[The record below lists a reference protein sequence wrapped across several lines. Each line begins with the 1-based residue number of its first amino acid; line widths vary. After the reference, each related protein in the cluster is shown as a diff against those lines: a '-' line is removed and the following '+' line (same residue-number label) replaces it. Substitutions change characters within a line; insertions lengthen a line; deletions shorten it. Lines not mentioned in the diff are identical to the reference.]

1 MASWVLTRG
10 RAVPHPLGEPAGP
23 GTPALPPGK
32 PPHRPP
38 LGFPSIT
45 VYGAPSANVPPHLS
59 PIRAF
64 PLLCRVEMFK
74 NRTEQN
80 QTNPFSVLVIDAF
93 HELQQVIV
101 TAIDREATAQNKSPR
116 LLSLGIG
123 FPNGSNIY
131 RNGPNCTNK
140 P

>member
-1 MASWVLTRG
+1 
-10 RAVPHPLGEPAGP
+10 
-23 GTPALPPGK
+23 
-32 PPHRPP
+32 
-38 LGFPSIT
+38 
-45 VYGAPSANVPPHLS
+45 
-59 PIRAF
+59 
-64 PLLCRVEMFK
+64 MFK